1 MVLFIL
7 SLLAR
12 MAIRMIWAKIFLVYG
27 ALYAMFVQCSSS
39 LDVIGNVATAKRNW
53 RDTSRSHRQP
63 ISTVMYRVSQKGPGR
78 IPTVGKMLA
87 LVLLCMLSQSKCR
100 HSLHRRSHVVVKIEM
115 FGIPHVCIQRRTTHT
130 AHVHFGKNISVNF
143 QWLVGKLLSL
153 LAKTVAERSVDNFC
167 ELVDLWWVVCEA
179 VIWQRSKSR
188 LMNYWNYWKKFK
200 LRQQYFFCWYLI
212 ANRGRCAQ

>member
-1 MVLFIL
+1 MVGGYPLFIL
-7 SLLAR
+7 SLSLLAK

-130 AHVHFGKNISVNF
+130 AHVHFGKNISKFSMTGGEVIKPAGQNGSREKRGQF
-143 QWLVGKLLSL
+143 LWACGPVVSSL
-153 LAKTVAERSVDNFC
+153 WGCYMAE
-167 ELVDLWWVVCEA
+167 
-179 VIWQRSKSR
+179 K
-188 LMNYWNYWKKFK
+188 
-200 LRQQYFFCWYLI
+200 
-212 ANRGRCAQ
+212 